1 MAYKKINNKFLGQI
15 KPRNLQQVLA
25 FDMLQD
31 KDSTIKC
38 LTGRF
43 GCVDC
48 DTEFFNGEKW
58 KKISEWDNEKVL
70 EYNIENQTA
79 LLSYPI
85 KYIKEP
91 CDYLWQFESKY
102 GLNQCLSDEHNVLYQ
117 TPKGV
122 IYKKQFSEIKEK
134 HEKSSTGFDGKFF
147 TTFNYSGHGIN
158 LSDDEIRLM
167 CAVICDGHF
176 NNTIAK
182 TARCIFNLKKDRKKQ
197 RLLEICNRLNIECK
211 ICDSTAKG
219 YNCYYV
225 TVPREEKEFTSYWYN
240 CNQHQLQVIC
250 DEIMFWDGNVNYSET
265 NHIKRQ
271 RFSTTNKITAD
282 FVQFAF
288 SACGHRAT
296 IGIQDRRGRKYVT
309 GGKEYTRKSIEYAVV
324 VSNNKQLG
332 LCCENK
338 YAKRTEIKKYKTLDG
353 YKYCF
358 TMPTG
363 NLILRRNNCIF
374 ITGNSGKSYLMISNA
389 LDLIEKHQFDKIV
402 FVRNNIE
409 VKNTQPIGF
418 LPGES
423 IDKLLP
429 WAAVLADHCGGE
441 IALKMLIEQGKIE
454 IVHMGFIRGR
464 DFKNSI
470 IYCTECENMTKEHIQ
485 LLIGRVGE
493 NSQLW
498 LDGDYKQIDGQ
509 IFTNN
514 NGLKQ
519 LINKLQGDSHFGY
532 VKLEKTER
540 SETAALADKLD

>member
-1 MAYKKINNKFLGQI
+1 MKKFLDTSSILVYNDDLTDCIISSVTLEELENIKSSANKDDTIKAQARQAVRAIERDNVTVYIYGQDALKIIQDMKLSVTNDNVIICNAYQQNLVTNDVIFYSEDYLCRLIAENIFGLQVSSFGEQNNNIEPYVGYKIIIPSDEELAALYQDLTVNRFDCKINEYVCLNDADGNTVDKLKWNGQQYVNVAYKKINNKFLGQI

-43 GCVDC
+43 G
-48 DTEFFNGEKW
+48 
-58 KKISEWDNEKVL
+58 
-70 EYNIENQTA
+70 
-79 LLSYPI
+79 
-85 KYIKEP
+85 
-91 CDYLWQFESKY
+91 
-102 GLNQCLSDEHNVLYQ
+102 
-117 TPKGV
+117 
-122 IYKKQFSEIKEK
+122 
-134 HEKSSTGFDGKFF
+134 
-147 TTFNYSGHGIN
+147 
-158 LSDDEIRLM
+158 
-167 CAVICDGHF
+167 
-176 NNTIAK
+176 
-182 TARCIFNLKKDRKKQ
+182 
-197 RLLEICNRLNIECK
+197 
-211 ICDSTAKG
+211 
-219 YNCYYV
+219 
-225 TVPREEKEFTSYWYN
+225 
-240 CNQHQLQVIC
+240 
-250 DEIMFWDGNVNYSET
+250 
-265 NHIKRQ
+265 
-271 RFSTTNKITAD
+271 
-282 FVQFAF
+282 
-288 SACGHRAT
+288 
-296 IGIQDRRGRKYVT
+296 
-309 GGKEYTRKSIEYAVV
+309 
-324 VSNNKQLG
+324 
-332 LCCENK
+332 
-338 YAKRTEIKKYKTLDG
+338 
-353 YKYCF
+353 
-358 TMPTG
+358 
-363 NLILRRNNCIF
+363 
-374 ITGNSGKSYLMISNA
+374 SGKSYLMISNA

-402 FVRNNIE
+402 FARNNIE

-509 IFTNN
+509 VFTNN